1 MRKIF
6 AITLVA
12 LLLGVGVIAL
22 IETDPG
28 YVLVAY
34 GNYSLETS
42 LWVGLLLLAA
52 LILVIYLVMRL
63 VFRLIGGQRSL
74 VSWLGS
80 RKAHHA
86 ARLSTRGLINFIE
99 GNWSR
104 SRRQVLRGARN
115 NDAPL
120 LNYLLAA
127 RASHHL
133 GETGRVS
140 EYLGAATDGEPT
152 AADAVQ
158 LVEAEIRVREG
169 QYEQALMVLDGIT
182 KASRYPKC
190 LELKRTIFSAMR
202 DWAGLAG
209 LLPELRKQKVLSGEA
224 LLQLERETYLSWLK
238 DTDGSEGQTD
248 GDSVRSLWQKLPAD
262 LKNDAELQCA
272 YVQRLMRSGDERAAE
287 KVILRGLKHQWDSR
301 LVKQYGLL
309 TSGDTAAQLSQA
321 ESWLADHPD
330 DPQLLLCLG
339 RLAARDKLWGKARD
353 YFEDSY
359 RVKHDPEVCAE
370 LGRLLTGLG
379 EPRVAAAYFRE
390 GLLLSETG
398 LPDLPEPAKLLPLS
412 QRLSRS

>member
-1 MRKIF
+1 MRKLF
-6 AITLVA
+6 AVILLA

-34 GNYSLETS
+34 GKYTLETS
-42 LWVGLLLLAA
+42 LWVGLLVLAA
-52 LILVIYLVMRL
+52 LILLLYLVMRL

-74 VSWLGS
+74 VSWLGT

-86 ARLSTRGLINFIE
+86 ERLSTRGLINFIE

-104 SRRQVLRGARN
+104 ARRQLLRGTRN
-115 NDAPL
+115 NDATL

-133 GETGRVS
+133 GEAGRVS

-158 LVEAEIRVREG
+158 LVEAEIRVQEG

-190 LELKRTIFSAMR
+190 LELRRTIYTALR
-202 DWAGLAG
+202 DWAALAR
-209 LLPELRKQKVLSGEA
+209 LLPEMRKQKVLSAKA
-224 LLQLERETYLSWLK
+224 LLELEREAYRSWLL
-238 DTDGSEGQTD
+238 DTARAPGEHS
-248 GDSVRSLWQKLPAD
+248 GDDVRDLWQKVPGDLKKDAD
-262 LKNDAELQCA
+262 LQCVYVELLVLCGD
-272 YVQRLMRSGDERAAE
+272 QRTAE
-287 KVILRGLKHQWDSR
+287 KVILRGLKHQWDAR
-301 LVKQYGLL
+301 LVRQYGLMACE
-309 TSGDTAAQLSQA
+309 DAAVQLSRA
-321 ESWLADHPD
+321 EGWLTDHPD

-339 RLAARDKLWGKARD
+339 RLAARNKLWGKARD
-353 YFEDSY
+353 YFENSY
-359 RVKHDPEVCAE
+359 RIQRDPEVCAE
-370 LGRLLTGLG
+370 LGRLLTALG
-379 EPRVAAAYFRE
+379 EPKVAAAYFRE

-412 QRLSRS
+412 QRLARS